1 MLRELREQD
10 NSRIHALI
18 PNSEFRILST
28 TPHTPHPTTSL
39 RLRTYD
45 LRLTTS

>member
-1 MLRELREQD
+1 MLREQD

-28 TPHTPHPTTSL
+28 TPHTPHPTPYSL
-39 RLRTYD
+39 LPTPFK
-45 LRLTTS
+45 